1 MKNPFDGQKPA
12 RLGTPKNP
20 ATLRVKTKK
29 RAKEID
35 ALLKKHGWHGT
46 IEVDR
51 SQPENVVDL
60 ELLQNPVPTRTVEN
74 KIGRNAPCPCG
85 SGKKYKKCCGK

>member
-1 MKNPFDGQKPA
+1 MKKTFDGQRPA

-20 ATLRVKTKK
+20 AVIKVKTQK
-29 RAKEID
+29 RSKEIQ
-35 ALLKKHGWHGT
+35 ALLDANGWHGT

-51 SQPENVVDL
+51 RQPEDIADL
-60 ELLQNPVPTRTVEN
+60 EVLQNPVPTRTVEA
-74 KIGRNAPCPCG
+74 KPGRNAPCPCG